1 MDAEI
6 RKLTYVTRPGGVKP
20 ESGLSGG
27 AGISFGE
34 LPPFLRQAHI
44 AKQPS
49 KVTDVRW
56 EARLIEIER
65 EREED
70 ERRHREALATA
81 REKAADEL
89 AGALHEQQ
97 QRLSRE
103 YAGSVHAAIS
113 DFQQKQERYFAD
125 AEVAVVR
132 LALNIAARVLHRE
145 AQLDPL
151 LLRGTVRVALE
162 DAQQSAACVL
172 EVSATGMEA
181 WREWLARA
189 GMQVRVQLRGREDV
203 QPGHCRLEIG
213 ASWADLSVHAQ
224 LTEIE
229 RGFFDLLQSRPAIM
243 DNETKSDQ

>member
-20 ESGLSGG
+20 ESGLLGG

-34 LPPFLRQAHI
+34 LPPFLRQGDV

-49 KVTDVRW
+49 KITDVRW
-56 EARLIEIER
+56 EARLIELER

-70 ERRHREALATA
+70 ERRYREALAAA
-81 REKAADEL
+81 REKAAGEL
-89 AGALHEQQ
+89 AAALHEQQ
-97 QRLSRE
+97 ERLSRE
-103 YAGSVHAAIS
+103 YVASVQAAIA
-113 DFQQKQERYFAD
+113 DFHHKQEQYFAT
-125 AEVAVVR
+125 AEAAVVR
-132 LALNIAARVLHRE
+132 LALSIAARVLHRE

-162 DAQQSAACVL
+162 DAQQSATCVL
-172 EVSATGMEA
+172 EISATGIEA
-181 WREWLARA
+181 WREWLAGA

-213 ASWADLSVHAQ
+213 ASSADLSVQAQ

-229 RGFFDLLQSRPAIM
+229 RGFFDLLQSRPSII
-243 DNETKSDQ
+243 DNEAKSDR